1 MMNAPLSSVKGIG
14 EQRAKLFEKLDL
26 CSLFDMLWFLPR
38 AYCDYSRLTPVMA
51 LEHGQTAAARVT
63 LSSEPKSAYPR
74 RGFSL
79 VTCNAMDETGNVQL
93 VWYNQPYR
101 KNSLKNGQTLLVMGR
116 VDREKGLRFIN
127 PELSTS
133 PEPPG
138 ILPLYPLT
146 AGLNQ
151 RVMRLAAKAALAACG
166 QLKETLP
173 ERFRRE
179 HSLAEINFALN
190 NAHFP
195 EDEPSRERARERL
208 FFEEALMFTL
218 SLKLKRLERE
228 AEAGIAF
235 EVSDAQIARFIARMP
250 FALTAPQK
258 TALDEIAADMRDG
271 KPMNR
276 ILQGDVGSGKTVL
289 ALFVLYVAKLNG
301 YQAALMAPT
310 EILALQHEKSVLEF
324 FKEDDVLLLRGGL
337 PNKARAEALSKIAC
351 GEKRIIV
358 GTHSLLQKDIEFE
371 NLGAVVADEQHRFGV
386 RQRAAIAQKGR
397 NTDVLIMSATP
408 IPRTLSLVL
417 YGDLDVSVLNGMPPG
432 RQRVRT
438 YFVPTNKRADMYAFL
453 AKRLKAGEQAY
464 IVCPLVEQS
473 DEIPAVSAK
482 ELFDELSS
490 GPLRGCDIALLH
502 GRQKAAD
509 KQAVLDAFSRGECKA
524 LVSTSVVEVGVNVP
538 NATIMIV
545 EDADRFGLAQLHQ
558 LRGRVGRGAKPSGC
572 FLLSRSE
579 SDSVIERI
587 SYLTETNDG
596 FEIAQRDLELRGPG
610 EFLGTK
616 QHGVSEYKLLSGAGM
631 DTIKRAQDAANA
643 LFKDG
648 ADADEREAIVAL
660 AKAYYQSRLGEI
672 ALN

>member
-1 MMNAPLSSVKGIG
+1 MPPISSVKGIG
-14 EQRAKLFEKLDL
+14 EQKAKLFEKLDL
-26 CSLFDMLWFLPR
+26 CSLSDMLWFLPR
-38 AYCDYSRLTPVMA
+38 AYCDYSKLTPVMA
-51 LEHGQTAAARVT
+51 LEHGQTAASRVT
-63 LSSEPKSAYPR
+63 LSSEPKSAFPR
-74 RGFSL
+74 KGFSI
-79 VTCNAMDETGNVQL
+79 VTCNAMDETGVLQL

-101 KNSLKNGQTLLVMGR
+101 KNSLKNGSTLLVMGR

-127 PELSTS
+127 PELGTAL
-133 PEPPG
+133 EPPG
-138 ILPLYPLT
+138 ILPVYPLV

-151 RVMRLAAKAALAACG
+151 RLMRLAAKAALSACG

-173 ERFRRE
+173 EGFRRKY
-179 HSLAEINFALN
+179 SLAEINFALN

-195 EDEPSRERARERL
+195 EDDGSLERARERL

-228 AEAGIAF
+228 AESGIAF
-235 EVSDAQIARFIARMP
+235 QISDAQIARFVSRMP
-250 FALTAPQK
+250 FALTKPQER
-258 TALDEIAADMRDG
+258 ALNEIAADMRAG

-310 EILALQHEKSVLEF
+310 EILALQHERSVLEF

-337 PNKARAEALSKIAC
+337 PAKARSEALSKIAS
-351 GEKRIIV
+351 GEKRVII

-371 NLGAVVADEQHRFGV
+371 SLGAVVADEQHRFGV
-386 RQRAAIAQKGR
+386 RQRAAIAQKGAK
-397 NTDVLIMSATP
+397 TDVLIMSATP

-432 RQRVRT
+432 RQRVKT

-453 AKRLKAGEQAY
+453 AKRLAAGEQAY

-473 DEIPAVSAK
+473 DEIPAMSAK
-482 ELFDELSS
+482 ELYDELRT
-490 GPLRGCDIALLH
+490 GPLNGRKIALLH
-502 GRQKAAD
+502 GKQKASD
-509 KQAVLDAFSRGECKA
+509 KQAVLDAFSGGECEA

-538 NATIMIV
+538 NATIMII

-558 LRGRVGRGAKPSGC
+558 LRGRVGRGIKPSSC
-572 FLLSRSE
+572 FLLSRAE
-579 SDSVIERI
+579 SDSTIERI
-587 SYLTETNDG
+587 SYLTQTNDG

-610 EFLGTK
+610 EFLGTR
-616 QHGVSEYKLLSGAGM
+616 QHGVSEYKLLGGAGM
-631 DTIKRAQDAANA
+631 DTIKRAMDAANA
-643 LFKDG
+643 LFGPDSN
-648 ADADEREAIVAL
+648 AEEREALVEL
-660 AKAYYQSRLGEI
+660 ARAYYQSKLGEI